1 VKKVSE
7 GSFWDHLEELRH
19 RLLIVVG
26 SVSVLTAACFALSRR
41 LLDFVLATGPGHL
54 QTLAPYEAFTA
65 SLRISLTAGLVLS
78 SPVVLWH
85 FWRFVSPGLY
95 PREKQAAVWAFWV
108 SILLFLSGAAFSFFV
123 LLKPTLL
130 LFRSFETG
138 GITGNWTLS
147 NYIAF
152 LGQFVLMFGI
162 SFELPLVILFLVWIG
177 VFTPEQLGRYRRH
190 VIVGLLILGAVL
202 PPNDPLT
209 QVLLAAP
216 LYVLYEMSLLVARII
231 RRKAQ
236 VREEE

>member
-1 VKKVSE
+1 MKNVTE
-7 GSFWDHLEELRH
+7 GSFWDHLEEFRH
-19 RLLIVVG
+19 RLVVVVA
-26 SVSVLTAACFALSRR
+26 SVAILTAGCFAFSRK

-65 SLRISLTAGLVLS
+65 SLRISLVAGLVLS
-78 SPVVLWH
+78 SPVILWH

-95 PREKQAAVWAFWV
+95 PGEKRAAAGAFWV

-123 LLKPTLL
+123 LLRPTLL

-138 GITGNWTLS
+138 GISGNWTLS

-152 LGQFVLMFGI
+152 LGQFTLMFGI
-162 SFELPLVILFLVWIG
+162 SFELPLVLLFLVWIG

-190 VIVGLLILGAVL
+190 VLVGLLVLGAIL

-209 QVLLAAP
+209 QVLMAAP
-216 LYVLYEMSLLVARII
+216 LYVLYELSMLAARFM
-231 RRKAQ
+231 RRKRKEQAA
-236 VREEE
+236 